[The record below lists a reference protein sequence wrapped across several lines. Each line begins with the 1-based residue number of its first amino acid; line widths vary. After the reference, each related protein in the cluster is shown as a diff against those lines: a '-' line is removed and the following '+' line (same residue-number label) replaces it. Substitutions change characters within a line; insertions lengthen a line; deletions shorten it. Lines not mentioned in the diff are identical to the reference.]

1 MKYTTIIARYKE
13 QIMNL
18 SDEQMYEIVVRRD
31 GGYDGQFY
39 VGVHSTGIYCR
50 PSCKSRTPLR
60 KNVRFYATPDDAEAA
75 GLRACKRCRPR
86 ELVYN
91 PSEDLVRE
99 VCAYI
104 EENAVDTRLTLEVL
118 SERFSLSPFH
128 LQRVFKQIVGVSP
141 REYARS
147 VRTATLKQELRQ
159 QTTVTNAI
167 YAAGYQSNSRAYA
180 AGDAAVGMTLSDYRN
195 GGAQKTI
202 LYSVQPCEL
211 GWLLVAATERG
222 LCSVKLGDN
231 IEGMIEELKSEFYAA
246 DVMGD
251 DEALSLYMGAI
262 QDYLAGNQSLI
273 QVPLDIQG
281 TVFQHKVWDALRRI
295 PYGERRTYSQIAAD
309 IQQPGAVRAV
319 GSACGANPVAL
330 VIPCHRVVRAGGDL
344 GGYHWGLERKRVL
357 LAQEQRLAE
366 APVLGV

>member
-1 MKYTTIIARYKE
+1 
-13 QIMNL
+13 MNL
-18 SDEQMYEIVVRRD
+18 SDDQMYDIVVRRES
-31 GGYDGQFY
+31 GYDGQFY

-60 KNVRFYATPDDAEAA
+60 KNVRFYANPDDAEAA

-86 ELVYN
+86 ELIYN
-91 PSEDLVRE
+91 PSEVLVQDIR
-99 VCAYI
+99 AYI
-104 EENAVDTRLTLEVL
+104 EQNAVETRLTLEVL
-118 SERFSLSPFH
+118 SEHFHLSPFH
-128 LQRVFKQIVGVSP
+128 LQRVFKQITGVSP
-141 REYARS
+141 REYAQS
-147 VRTATLKQELRQ
+147 VRTAYLKRELRQ
-159 QTTVTNAI
+159 QPNVTDAI

-180 AGDAAVGMTLSDYRN
+180 AGDAAVGMTLSDYRK

-202 LYSVQPCEL
+202 LYSVQPCPL
-211 GWLLVAATERG
+211 GLLLVAATERG

-231 IEGMIEELKSEFYAA
+231 AEAMIEELKSEFYAA

-251 DEALSLYMGAI
+251 EEALVIYSEAI
-262 QDYLAGNQSLI
+262 QNYLVGDPMQI

-309 IQQPGAVRAV
+309 IQQSGAVRAV

-330 VIPCHRVVRAGGDL
+330 VIPCHRVVRTGGDL
-344 GGYHWGLERKRVL
+344 GGYHWGLERKKVL

-366 APVLGV
+366 APVLMGQEM